1 MNAPENR
8 ETVPGFPEIGRGSWI
23 ESLRSQL
30 RQAAEE
36 RKHPAE
42 KIELSATQDP
52 EALQK
57 LIDMENPFM
66 SVLAQVRAAVDE
78 FRHPREKF
86 EPTAQPI
93 ETDQRWSAS
102 AHNPRVPGLLAVGVH
117 LAMVGLLL
125 VPLLFPPR
133 QAIQVTETYV
143 PLFTPVRL
151 ELPPMEELS
160 GGGGGGGLET
170 DEPPLLGEIP
180 EAAEQQFV
188 PPSVEELP
196 ARMPLIVMPPTIVAP
211 QLTDPD
217 RIIDLA
223 MLGAPDG
230 IPGPPSAGPGAGG
243 GIGTGQGTGIG
254 EGGGTGL
261 GEGEGGGFGGG
272 VYQVGGG
279 VSEPVVIWQVQPEY
293 SEEAR
298 KARYEGVVRLDAII
312 HKDGSIQILRVLR
325 SLGFGLDEKAIEALE
340 QWKFRPGM
348 RGGEPVAVSMNIEV
362 TFNLR

>member
-23 ESLRSQL
+23 GSLRSQL
-30 RQAAEE
+30 RQATEE

-42 KIELSATQDP
+42 KIELSAKQDP

-66 SVLAQVRAAVDE
+66 SVVAQVLAAVDE

-93 ETDQRWSAS
+93 ETDRSWSVA

-170 DEPPLLGEIP
+170 EEPPLLGEIP

-188 PPSVEELP
+188 PPSVEPLP
-196 ARMPLIVMPPTIVAP
+196 RQNAVDRNAAHDRRAS
-211 QLTDPD
+211 TDRSRQDHRPRD
-217 RIIDLA
+217 
-223 MLGAPDG
+223 
-230 IPGPPSAGPGAGG
+230 
-243 GIGTGQGTGIG
+243 
-254 EGGGTGL
+254 
-261 GEGEGGGFGGG
+261 
-272 VYQVGGG
+272 VG
-279 VSEPVVIWQVQPEY
+279 
-293 SEEAR
+293 
-298 KARYEGVVRLDAII
+298 
-312 HKDGSIQILRVLR
+312 
-325 SLGFGLDEKAIEALE
+325 
-340 QWKFRPGM
+340 RPG
-348 RGGEPVAVSMNIEV
+348 RYSRTPVGRPRHRWRHRYR
-362 TFNLR
+362 TRHGYR